1 MVCIQFNTILIILL
15 LKQHLHASC
24 DTFTVHI
31 VTVDNLLPF
40 CRHIDGDHKLI
51 EPYRF
56 VIHRGIDGYSTLIL
70 YLQAPTNNRADT
82 MFGLFQEA
90 IVKYNIPSRVRSDE
104 SLENIEVG
112 RFMIQVQGTNRG
124 SILTVSSV
132 HNQRIE

>member
-1 MVCIQFNTILIILL
+1 
-15 LKQHLHASC
+15 
-24 DTFTVHI
+24 
-31 VTVDNLLPF
+31 
-40 CRHIDGDHKLI
+40 
-51 EPYRF
+51 
-56 VIHRGIDGYSTLIL
+56 
-70 YLQAPTNNRADT
+70 